1 MVFGKQE
8 FSAGRYLEESNTAS
22 MEGVNIIQ
30 KEEKLGR
37 VPQELMRQ
45 EETIK
50 HLYAITDMLH
60 AKLDPILKM
69 DTTKDQ
75 DVSNSVAS
83 VNSILSNKLST
94 NNDQIQAITNR
105 LSILLS
111 RIDL

>member
-8 FSAGRYLEESNTAS
+8 FQRNMYLEEPKTAI
-22 MEGVNIIQ
+22 MEGLNFTQ

-45 EETIK
+45 EEIMK
-50 HLYAITDMLH
+50 HLYAITDMLQ

-69 DTTKDQ
+69 DTTKER
-75 DVSNSVAS
+75 DVSNSVPS
-83 VNSILSNKLST
+83 VNSILSTRLST
-94 NNDQIQAITNR
+94 NNDQIQLITDR
-105 LSILLS
+105 LSQLLN